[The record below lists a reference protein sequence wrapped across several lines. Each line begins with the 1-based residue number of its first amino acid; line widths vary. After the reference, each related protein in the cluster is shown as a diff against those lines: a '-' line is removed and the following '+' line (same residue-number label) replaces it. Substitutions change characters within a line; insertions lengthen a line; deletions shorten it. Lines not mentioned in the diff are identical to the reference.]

1 MSHVRKHKLGLTD
14 FKYLKESLKRIKN
27 NYHVFGQ
34 NIILPQTETR
44 SASFRW
50 DGEGYTLFYDA
61 DFWTNTLSV
70 NSFTEKVRCEYSAE
84 EVVHSMNNFG
94 FRPELYTD
102 SVNCNKY
109 QTIKSKSLILTRYSY

>member
-1 MSHVRKHKLGLTD
+1 MSHVRQQKLGVTD
-14 FKYLKESLKRIKN
+14 FKYLKESLNRIKN

-50 DGEGYTLFYDA
+50 DGEGYTLFYDT

-70 NSFTEKVRCEYSAE
+70 NSFTEKVKCEYSAE
-84 EVVHSMNNFG
+84 EVVQSMKNLG
-94 FRPELYTD
+94 FRPELYND
-102 SVNCNKY
+102 SVKSNRY
-109 QTIKSKSLILTRYSY
+109 QTIKNKTLILIRW